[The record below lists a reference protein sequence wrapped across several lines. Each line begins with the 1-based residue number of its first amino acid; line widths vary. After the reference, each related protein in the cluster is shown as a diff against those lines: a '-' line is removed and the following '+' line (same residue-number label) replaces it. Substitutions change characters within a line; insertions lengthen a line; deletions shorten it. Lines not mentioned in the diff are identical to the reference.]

1 MSNFIFWGFCLLT
14 LISTCPACHDVKDD
28 IQVLLRC
35 ERVDHCKTSIQ
46 KLIQFTKAYEINWT
60 CHMTCRKSNFT
71 AYKSKFDHFK
81 MNMTQLKKSG
91 QKSWQNEVK
100 QNANNYSELLEQVI
114 KDIKSASELS
124 VITLFSRE
132 PLDENKCG
140 KVTSVQSLYHHTHRV
155 AKEFLYALECWG
167 KMCNKCHT
175 LMSGRTNS
183 TTNITKP
190 KDPNIPA
197 SRVQGAQS
205 NNTRQLSKGINGSVI
220 TNTRKKVKSQ
230 THLLNG
236 TTTQGQG
243 HRGEVKKG
251 NLNKNVDEGKKK
263 IRRKCVTSAKGAKCK
278 NKKTTKETVSVS
290 PPPVAKTT
298 HNSKMDKK
306 KEKSRNKN
314 KNKDQQTSE
323 TKSPAEEKPKK
334 EFKKGQ
340 KGRKQKTVDQSLRK
354 SKE

>member
-1 MSNFIFWGFCLLT
+1 
-14 LISTCPACHDVKDD
+14 
-28 IQVLLRC
+28 
-35 ERVDHCKTSIQ
+35 
-46 KLIQFTKAYEINWT
+46 
-60 CHMTCRKSNFT
+60 
-71 AYKSKFDHFK
+71 
-81 MNMTQLKKSG
+81 MTQLKKSG
-91 QKSWQNEVK
+91 QKNWKNEER

-205 NNTRQLSKGINGSVI
+205 NDTRQLSKGINGSVI
-220 TNTRKKVKSQ
+220 NTSIRKKVKPQS
-230 THLLNG
+230 HLLNG

-243 HRGEVKKG
+243 HIGEAKKG
-251 NLNKNVDEGKKK
+251 NLKKNEKKAKKK
-263 IRRKCVTSAKGAKCK
+263 ISLKCITSAKGAKCK

-298 HNSKMDKK
+298 PNSKMDKK
-306 KEKSRNKN
+306 KEKKEKRRN

-334 EFKKGQ
+334 VFKKGQ
-340 KGRKQKTVDQSLRK
+340 KERKQKTVDQTSRK